1 MENIKEVYYKDHFM
15 LCNFENGAVV
25 LVDED
30 SKTAVKEYLKV
41 QEKSEKLNI
50 HHTLEK
56 IGFYNEKD
64 SRKQVYLHVT
74 HRCNMDCVGCYSRIS
89 NRNLKKD
96 LSLEKIIEILDELE
110 KKEYTNI
117 VISGGEPMLRKDIH
131 RIIEE
136 AKKRNMNTVMIT
148 NGSVPVSSLV
158 YENLDA
164 LAISIDEMEKENNSL
179 GRRVYKDRIIKII
192 QEASKHHTEV
202 SGIVTLNRSNIDEFE
217 KYHKLSGEY
226 EIPLTYSLF
235 YSNEKESKD
244 FLVTDEQLI
253 RFTDRSFY
261 EFPYTME
268 GFSPIEEIFCK
279 DNCGAG
285 YKSIS
290 VDGEGNLSPC
300 HMMHDIK
307 CGNLL
312 EDSGNA
318 WARLEQFKEN
328 LDREKNQCENCDK
341 YSFCGRG
348 CIARSHAVGGTCKK
362 DPYCKLYDTYFE
374 KQFDLLFR

>member
-1 MENIKEVYYKDHFM
+1 M

-25 LVDED
+25 LVDDD
-30 SKTAVKEYLKV
+30 SKTAVKEYLQDK
-41 QEKSEKLNI
+41 EKSEKLNI

-64 SRKQVYLHVT
+64 LRKQVYLHVT
-74 HRCNMDCVGCYSRIS
+74 HRCNMDCVGCYSRVS
-89 NRNLKKD
+89 NRNLKED
-96 LSLEKIIEILDELE
+96 LTFEKIIEILDELE
-110 KKEYTNI
+110 EKQYTNI
-117 VISGGEPMLRKDIH
+117 VISGGEPMLRKDIDQ
-131 RIIEE
+131 IVEA

-148 NGSVPVSSLV
+148 NGSVPVPSTV

-164 LAISIDEMEKENNSL
+164 VAISIDEMEKENNPL
-179 GRRVYKDRIIKII
+179 GRRVYKDRILEILR
-192 QEASKHHTEV
+192 EASEHNTEI
-202 SGIVTLNRSNIDEFE
+202 SGIVTLTRSNIDHVES
-217 KYHKLSGEY
+217 YHKLSEEY
-226 EIPLTYSLF
+226 NIPITYSLF
-235 YSNEKESKD
+235 YSKDKESKE
-244 FLVTDEQLI
+244 FLVTDEQLV

-261 EFPYTME
+261 EFPHTLE

-285 YKSIS
+285 CKSIS
-290 VDGEGNLSPC
+290 VDGEGNISPC
-300 HMMHDIK
+300 HMMHDIN

-312 EDSGNA
+312 EDAENA
-318 WARLEQFKEN
+318 WLTLKEYKEK
-328 LDREKNQCENCDK
+328 LDKEKNQCENCDK

-348 CIARSHAVGGTCKK
+348 CLARSHAIGGTFKK